1 MQCVEHA
8 WWPRGAA
15 DWFSEVECNVIEAE
29 TQSLIE
35 RSHATWTEAI
45 CLLEMQGD
53 YYQMNETNEHES
65 IQRYEEQ
72 MQFLHT
78 PQREFLILQAT
89 QLLNKIPP
97 DQRSVYDATLSN
109 FVLRERAETPLT
121 MCSTPSEC
129 PGRPLKTVEKLWPR
143 PWCPSFERPKEQEDP
158 ASIARRVFDAEYRWV
173 TKKLIPHLERALEN
187 EDVRRAD
194 QKSRFTVPTTQNLKG
209 FVEKLEGI
217 VNSGACIDVKSM
229 PFRLRSLCSDFR
241 QKSAQEE
248 ESMFG
253 NAAVVTGD
261 VVVDFFFADPFSKD
275 KSEIENQ
282 TLNEE
287 NALDAEGK
295 ASEIP
300 SSPLCPQQVAA
311 EGKRPSAPS
320 REKKTIVGISSSPHS
335 HRHVR
340 EREKVI

>member
-8 WWPRGAA
+8 WWPRGAS

-53 YYQMNETNEHES
+53 YYQLNETNEHES

-78 PQREFLILQAT
+78 PQRQFLILQAT

-121 MCSTPSEC
+121 MCSTPSS
-129 PGRPLKTVEKLWPR
+129 PHPLKTMEKLWPR
-143 PWCPSFERPKEQEDP
+143 PWRPSFARPKEQEDP

-194 QKSRFTVPTTQNLKG
+194 QKARFTVPTTQNLKG

-241 QKSAQEE
+241 LKSAREE
-248 ESMFG
+248 ETILG
-253 NAAVVTGD
+253 NGAVITGD
-261 VVVDFFFADPFSKD
+261 VVDFFFADPFNKD
-275 KSEIENQ
+275 KIENP
-282 TLNEE
+282 ED
-287 NALDAEGK
+287 ALDAA
-295 ASEIP
+295 ASAIP
-300 SSPLCPQQVAA
+300 SSPLCQRR
-311 EGKRPSAPS
+311 EGKMPSVPSA
-320 REKKTIVGISSSPHS
+320 EKIASSPHS

-340 EREKVI
+340 DGKR